1 MLGFSLRES
10 GTKRTLLCMVTK
22 GVSDG
27 ARGRLRAHY
36 HDLVEVETMDSN
48 DADSLALL
56 GRPELGL
63 TFTKLFAWQ
72 LTDYEKVNR
81 PMPGRIA
88 QPVLERCA
96 DINTHH
102 TTHHAT

>member
-10 GTKRTLLCMVTK
+10 GTRRTLLCMVTK

-72 LTDYEKVNR
+72 LTDYEKVIGLK
-81 PMPGRIA
+81 PGCKFSIA
-88 QPVLERCA
+88 QPLYWNGA
-96 DINTHH
+96 LQY
-102 TTHHAT
+102 